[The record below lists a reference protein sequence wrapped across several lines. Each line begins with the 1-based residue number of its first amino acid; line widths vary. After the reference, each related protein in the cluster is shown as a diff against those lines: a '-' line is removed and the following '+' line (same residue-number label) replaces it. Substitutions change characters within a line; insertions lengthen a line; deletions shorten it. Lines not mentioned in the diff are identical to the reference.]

1 MDLPAHV
8 PLAVTT
14 RGDRIESV
22 HYGSIAVTD
31 GNGRLLYGAG
41 DPAACVFTRSTLKPF
56 QALALLSHPGQAR
69 IGLSTSEIALICGSH
84 SGEPRHTEAVSRLLD
99 RIGCGPADLRCG
111 VHPPLYY
118 EAVGRHPNASDVFTP
133 LHHNCSGKHAGML
146 ALARLL
152 DAPTEGYLDPEHP
165 VQQAI
170 ATAVRSFLEP
180 RPELVGMGIDGC
192 SAPNFAIPLASLARG
207 YARLAARVPDPN
219 YGLAPRRIWEAMTG
233 HPEMVAGTGRFDVKV
248 MKAARGQCLCKSG
261 AEGTLGL
268 AIEGRGIAIKIADGA
283 GRAVHVVGLE
293 VLRQLGLLADWRDE
307 ALAEDIVTPIRSG
320 RGAIVGEVRPRFA
333 LIRWSE

>member
-1 MDLPAHV
+1 MEFPAHV

-31 GNGRLLYGAG
+31 GSGRLQLGAG
-41 DPAACVFTRSTLKPF
+41 DPAAGVFTRSTLKPF
-56 QALALLSHPGQAR
+56 QALPLLSHPEHAR
-69 IGLSTSEIALICGSH
+69 LGLSKSEIALICASH
-84 SGEPRHTEAVSRLLD
+84 SGEPGHTEAVSGLLG

-170 ATAVRSFLEP
+170 ATAVRTFLEP
-180 RPELVGMGIDGC
+180 RPEAIGMGIDGC
-192 SAPNFAIPLASLARG
+192 NAPNFAIPLASLARG
-207 YARLAARVPDPN
+207 YARLAARVADPH
-219 YGLAPRRIWEAMTG
+219 YGTAPRRIWEAMTA
-233 HPEMVAGTGRFDVKV
+233 HPEMVAGLKRFDVKV
-248 MKAARGQCLCKSG
+248 MKAARGRCLCKSG
-261 AEGTLGL
+261 AEGTQGL
-268 AIEGRGIAIKIADGA
+268 ATEGRGIAIKIADGA
-283 GRAVHVVGLE
+283 ARALHVVGLE
-293 VLRQLGLLADWRDE
+293 VLRQLGVLAEWRDE
-307 ALAEDIVTPIRSG
+307 ALADDIVTPIRGG
-320 RGAIVGEVRPRFA
+320 RGLIVGEIRPVFA
-333 LIRWSE
+333 LTSLAR